1 MVDAILGAGGTLLAG
16 LIVFFVTS
24 IARLWHTP
32 KRLDRLE
39 KIMPVTLR
47 ALLAVLSCQKR
58 GVSNGETDAA
68 IEEINQLLTNG
79 AVSQKETR

>member
-1 MVDAILGAGGTLLAG
+1 MVDALLGVGGTLLAG
-16 LIVFFVTS
+16 LVVFFVSS
-24 IARLWHTP
+24 IVRLWHTP

-39 KIMPVTLR
+39 RIMPVTLR

-58 GVSNGETDAA
+58 GTCNGETDAA

-79 AVSQKETR
+79 AVSQKASQ